1 VRRAKLAGLLGI
13 ASPPRSASAAALA
26 LVVVGAGCV
35 TDGHPLGTDG
45 AVQIRVSV
53 SGPLYATDSIGA
65 DGKPKGARQ
74 TPFSTDI
81 VLKITEEDESS
92 HGGIVSVRVEPA
104 EALDLGPALD
114 GGAEGAKHENGEEP
128 TCDLVDGAFQ
138 CRGNSEGLARF
149 SVTSNSDWSGAAN
162 VIVSWSNRNEE
173 REIAVLPAGL
183 PRDAT
188 NFALIGLN
196 DGEIVAPTYLAL
208 DCSVGS
214 VPNDLGSKWPEGRIR
229 ARELFVRATPPA
241 ATPGIVENA
250 PVIVEALSAEGALSE
265 DETCTARTT
274 RLRVLLDQKGESP
287 RFFACFSDLGGE
299 VGFGVHSGEKTIDP
313 GPVAV
318 IDPEPR
324 LMRVRVLDGKSTV
337 TESLSPEPLF
347 EVSAFDVSLQP
358 IVVPLD
364 LAVEGDGVLILESA
378 AAETAPAS
386 AAPVQISAVPNA
398 AGQSRLLVTPRLLS
412 MPECK
417 SEPITVVP

>member
-1 VRRAKLAGLLGI
+1 MTAPKRARLRSIARSLAAFVGAGLAVTG
-13 ASPPRSASAAALA
+13 
-26 LVVVGAGCV
+26 GCV
-35 TDGHPLGTDG
+35 TDGPPLGTDG
-45 AVQIRVSV
+45 AVQIRVGV
-53 SGPLYATDSIGA
+53 SGPLFATDSIGE

-74 TPFSTDI
+74 TPYSTDV
-81 VLKITEEDESS
+81 VLKITEEDETS

-114 GGAEGAKHENGEEP
+114 RGGEGASHENGEDP

-149 SVTSNSDWSGAAN
+149 SITSNSDWSGAAN
-162 VIVSWSNRNEE
+162 VVVSWANRNEE
-173 REIAVLPAGL
+173 REIEVLPAGL

-196 DGEIVAPTYLAL
+196 DGEIVAPSYLAL

-214 VPNDLGSKWPEGRIR
+214 VPNDLGSKWPDGRIR

-250 PVIVEALSAEGALSE
+250 PVIVEALSAEGALSS
-265 DETCTARTT
+265 DETCADRTT

-299 VGFGVHSGEKTIDP
+299 VGFGVHSGEKSIDP

-318 IDPEPR
+318 IEPEPR
-324 LMRVRVLDGKSTV
+324 LLRVRVLDGKSMV

-364 LAVEGDGVLILESA
+364 LSVEGDGVLILESA

-386 AAPVQISAVPNA
+386 AAPVQISAVPNS
-398 AGQSRLLVTPRLLS
+398 AGQSRLIVTPRLLS

-417 SEPITVVP
+417 SDPISVVP